1 MMLSRNFGKT
11 LLGTALLGVVLG
23 SGSVQAER
31 VLDLASIAGVRSNQ
45 LTGYGIVVGLDGTG
59 DQTTQTPFTV
69 QSIVNM
75 LTQFG
80 ITVPP
85 GTNMQLKNVAAVSI
99 YAELPPFAKPGQKI
113 DVTVSSIG
121 NAKSIRGGSL
131 LMAPLLGSNGDLFA
145 IAQGNL
151 IVGGFSASGSDGS
164 EVTVNNPST
173 GRIPNGATVEQ
184 SAPNAFA
191 SGDTVR
197 LNLNS
202 PDFTTANRLASL
214 INSELGA
221 GTANAIDA
229 VSIDVRAPLDTNQ
242 RTSFISL
249 LQSLEVE
256 PGSPPARV
264 IVNSRTGTVVISANV
279 RVTAAAVSHGS
290 LVVTISEKIGVS
302 QPFAPFSDS
311 GQTVVVPDSEVSVDQ
326 GDGKMFL
333 FEAGISLDDIVQ
345 AVNRVGAAPVDLI
358 AILELLK
365 QAGAL
370 RAELMVI

>member
-1 MMLSRNFGKT
+1 
-11 LLGTALLGVVLG
+11 
-23 SGSVQAER
+23 
-31 VLDLASIAGVRSNQ
+31 
-45 LTGYGIVVGLDGTG
+45 
-59 DQTTQTPFTV
+59 
-69 QSIVNM
+69 
-75 LTQFG
+75 
-80 ITVPP
+80 
-85 GTNMQLKNVAAVSI
+85 
-99 YAELPPFAKPGQKI
+99 
-113 DVTVSSIG
+113 
-121 NAKSIRGGSL
+121 
-131 LMAPLLGSNGDLFA
+131 MAPLLGSNGDLFA